1 MSGLPVRTPQLTGR
15 SHHRS
20 SVRECGTSPQR
31 GWICVWRV
39 GHLAPDT
46 VRDWVVRALG
56 VRAPEYLLRMRRCTQ
71 RSGVRYDL
79 FVRLDA
85 AERVLG
91 LLRAQKRLAGWH
103 VRKHIPYPERSRRP
117 ARVEVET
124 PPRVMASWNVNG
136 SRGKRPELGWFLR
149 RERVSIL
156 ALQET
161 LHHSDDWRLRL
172 GQYQVLSS
180 PMNPGKVGE
189 RGVALAI
196 APNLIAHETGSRSPF
211 WIWARVLHPAF
222 PSGLIV
228 GSVYVIAHK
237 GAERRSML
245 SKLRDSIC
253 AIRRRH
259 VGSPVVIMGDWNMDA
274 ASLDALLSSWNVS
287 MARLKCRGSPRT
299 RWRGAGSLRDLDH
312 IVVSAEDQHRLAN
325 AWVNRAWDLSDH
337 WPICSFPIRRPKGSS
352 NSHDD
357 QPSNRT
363 RFRRERIRE
372 CTSDIV
378 SHNMWE
384 ALMEDGDTETEACAQ
399 RFLDTS
405 VQVARQAN
413 VASDAPP
420 TGHIPRR
427 DHQALSRESKRLI
440 ESRRRSFVA
449 WERASSSPEKVALK
463 AEYLE
468 RKKEARKQL
477 RADSKARWDSFL
489 GAGAKTLAR
498 GEWKKAWRWIKC
510 LGQRNHA
517 GALAPQPV
525 KDPEGNLQVDSEGIA
540 AAWAAHYARL
550 ASDATGHSR
559 DPTHWEEKGEE
570 LPEIPG
576 LDEPISWSE
585 LNQAL
590 AAIKGGKA
598 AGVDGLPPE
607 WFKAM
612 VEDPHAASSEP
623 ATPMGK
629 AFLRVL
635 QSVWERASIPACWNK
650 AIVVSVPKKGDP
662 TCMDNYRGISLIG
675 IALKL
680 LCMVVIRRIRVAL
693 EARGLFV
700 PEQAGFR
707 SREECMGQV
716 IALYEVVTRRRLK
729 GLPTYTAFI
738 DFRKAYDTVPHEAL
752 FRKLWC
758 SGIRGRTLTFIK
770 SLYQHSGATIRV
782 GNTLSEP
789 FLLER
794 GLRQGCPMS
803 PILFDIYINDILQ
816 GQGEAGV
823 EIPSVDGRR
832 LPGLMFADDV
842 VVLAPDALRLRRL
855 LHRVETWADEW
866 EMSVG
871 ASKCGVMVFDHGQAQ
886 GSQGQWSLQGQEV
899 PVVDSYTYLGIEV
912 FNDWDLTKS
921 AAAITN
927 RTRKALWSLRPALVN
942 SHVPITVK
950 ALMLKALV
958 LPVAALGGELL
969 GMNKARAKSSQ
980 TLIDLGLKWILKGDR
995 AGNATGMAA
1004 LGAELDIAPLH
1015 ALLSGRR
1022 ARAWVKFG
1030 TLQTWV
1036 ATLVS
1041 SPFRHRKDTWVS
1053 GTRKGLKRAR
1063 VDVAVEAGVSSKTAS
1078 RLTVKH
1084 IWESELAASSARGLE
1099 VYKNSNFESTRS
1111 FIKLA
1116 LTRVDLCKG
1125 IVWLARM
1132 RTAAIWTGPKAAAAK
1147 LVPAVWSSKCPSCEK
1162 PCKEDFAHILLECS
1176 SSAAEREELIQP
1188 LVERFA
1194 DTASAL
1200 QRTELA
1206 VLILGGQVSGVDP
1219 SQYWLG
1225 EATHIN
1231 LVGNA
1236 PPFLRVAEYLQVVMP
1251 RRMGSLWKHW
1261 TPRADPS
1268 EMGVVVL
1275 PRDYPTPNH
1284 IVEVVIPP
1292 VPDPMSQSPKG

>member
-1 MSGLPVRTPQLTGR
+1 M
-15 SHHRS
+15 
-20 SVRECGTSPQR
+20 
-31 GWICVWRV
+31 
-39 GHLAPDT
+39 
-46 VRDWVVRALG
+46 
-56 VRAPEYLLRMRRCTQ
+56 
-71 RSGVRYDL
+71 
-79 FVRLDA
+79 
-85 AERVLG
+85 
-91 LLRAQKRLAGWH
+91 
-103 VRKHIPYPERSRRP
+103 
-117 ARVEVET
+117 
-124 PPRVMASWNVNG
+124 
-136 SRGKRPELGWFLR
+136 
-149 RERVSIL
+149 VS
-156 ALQET
+156 
-161 LHHSDDWRLRL
+161 
-172 GQYQVLSS
+172 
-180 PMNPGKVGE
+180 
-189 RGVALAI
+189 
-196 APNLIAHETGSRSPF
+196 
-211 WIWARVLHPAF
+211 
-222 PSGLIV
+222 
-228 GSVYVIAHK
+228 
-237 GAERRSML
+237 
-245 SKLRDSIC
+245 
-253 AIRRRH
+253 
-259 VGSPVVIMGDWNMDA
+259 
-274 ASLDALLSSWNVS
+274 
-287 MARLKCRGSPRT
+287 
-299 RWRGAGSLRDLDH
+299 
-312 IVVSAEDQHRLAN
+312 
-325 AWVNRAWDLSDH
+325 
-337 WPICSFPIRRPKGSS
+337 
-352 NSHDD
+352 
-357 QPSNRT
+357 
-363 RFRRERIRE
+363 
-372 CTSDIV
+372 
-378 SHNMWE
+378 
-384 ALMEDGDTETEACAQ
+384 
-399 RFLDTS
+399 
-405 VQVARQAN
+405 
-413 VASDAPP
+413 
-420 TGHIPRR
+420 
-427 DHQALSRESKRLI
+427 
-440 ESRRRSFVA
+440 
-449 WERASSSPEKVALK
+449 
-463 AEYLE
+463 
-468 RKKEARKQL
+468 
-477 RADSKARWDSFL
+477 
-489 GAGAKTLAR
+489 
-498 GEWKKAWRWIKC
+498 
-510 LGQRNHA
+510 
-517 GALAPQPV
+517 
-525 KDPEGNLQVDSEGIA
+525 
-540 AAWAAHYARL
+540 
-550 ASDATGHSR
+550 
-559 DPTHWEEKGEE
+559 
-570 LPEIPG
+570 
-576 LDEPISWSE
+576 
-585 LNQAL
+585 
-590 AAIKGGKA
+590 
-598 AGVDGLPPE
+598 PPE

-871 ASKCGVMVFDHGQAQ
+871 ASKCGVMVFDHDQAQ

-995 AGNATGMAA
+995 AGNAAGMAA

-1041 SPFRHRKDTWVS
+1041 SPFRHRKDT
-1053 GTRKGLKRAR
+1053 
-1063 VDVAVEAGVSSKTAS
+1063 
-1078 RLTVKH
+1078 
-1084 IWESELAASSARGLE
+1084 
-1099 VYKNSNFESTRS
+1099 
-1111 FIKLA
+1111 
-1116 LTRVDLCKG
+1116 
-1125 IVWLARM
+1125 
-1132 RTAAIWTGPKAAAAK
+1132 
-1147 LVPAVWSSKCPSCEK
+1147 
-1162 PCKEDFAHILLECS
+1162 
-1176 SSAAEREELIQP
+1176 
-1188 LVERFA
+1188 
-1194 DTASAL
+1194 
-1200 QRTELA
+1200 
-1206 VLILGGQVSGVDP
+1206 
-1219 SQYWLG
+1219 
-1225 EATHIN
+1225 
-1231 LVGNA
+1231 
-1236 PPFLRVAEYLQVVMP
+1236 
-1251 RRMGSLWKHW
+1251 
-1261 TPRADPS
+1261 
-1268 EMGVVVL
+1268 
-1275 PRDYPTPNH
+1275 
-1284 IVEVVIPP
+1284 
-1292 VPDPMSQSPKG
+1292 